1 MCVVLLAAVSVAGA
15 YATTVTG
22 TQNPQFRV
30 TVSITPAHPVI
41 GQTVVAHFSVRNMTT
56 HNLKGQWGFTWS
68 TPQSGIG
75 SAIAGTLRPGRL
87 GSETLRQRITA
98 KTAKGTFT
106 IEADASD
113 SRGRSHASAHVTF
126 R

>member
-1 MCVVLLAAVSVAGA
+1 VALLAAVTAAGA

-30 TVSITPAHPVI
+30 RVSIVPAHPRL
-41 GQTVVAHFSVRNMTT
+41 GQTVVAHFSVRNMTD
-56 HNLKGQWGFTWS
+56 HALKGQWGFTWS

-75 SAIAGTLRPGRL
+75 SAIAGTLPAGRL
-87 GSETLRQRITA
+87 GSETLRQKITA
-98 KTAKGTFT
+98 KTPKGTFT

-113 SRGRSHASAHVTF
+113 SRGASHAVARATY

>member
-1 MCVVLLAAVSVAGA
+1 MCVVLLAAVTAAGA

-30 TVSITPAHPVI
+30 SVSITPAHPVV

-56 HNLKGQWGFTWS
+56 HALKGQWGFTWS

-87 GSETLRQRITA
+87 GSETLRQKITA

-106 IEADASD
+106 IAAEASD
-113 SRGRSHASAHVTF
+113 RRGRSHASAHVTYP
-126 R
+126 